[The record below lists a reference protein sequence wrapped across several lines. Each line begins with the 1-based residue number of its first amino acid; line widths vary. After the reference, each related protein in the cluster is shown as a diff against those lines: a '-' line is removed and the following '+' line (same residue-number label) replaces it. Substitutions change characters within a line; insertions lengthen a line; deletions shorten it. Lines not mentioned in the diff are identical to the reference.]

1 MHRVAVLAVEGVIP
15 FELSVPSRI
24 FHVAAGPGGE
34 PLYDV
39 VTCTPDGRPVAT
51 AADYSVA
58 VEHDASVL
66 ESADTVVVPAAEWFS
81 GIAGAGALPAGL
93 AGALARIRP
102 GARIVSICVG
112 TFALAAAGLLDGRPA
127 TTHWRHAE
135 RFAAAFPRVRMNA
148 DVLFVD
154 DGDVLTSAGASA
166 GVDLCLHLVRRD
178 HGSRIA
184 NQVARLCVVPPWRD
198 GGQAQ
203 YVEHPVP
210 EPSATGTAPT
220 RAWAMERLGA
230 PLRLDDLAGH
240 AGMSRRTFTRHFR
253 QEVGMSPGQWLTQQR
268 VALARHLLE
277 SSDLPVDRIADR
289 AGFGT
294 AASLRQHLL
303 AAVGVSPNAYR
314 RTFSH
319 RFPAPARSEP
329 WPPARRERASASQP
343 STMAA
348 TPTTRAT

>member
-1 MHRVAVLAVEGVIP
+1 MCKNRAMHRVVVLAVDGVIP

-24 FHVAAGPGGE
+24 FCVAKGAGGE

-39 VTCTPDGRPVAT
+39 VTCTIDGRPVAT

-58 VEHDASVL
+58 VEHDASAL
-66 ESADTVVVPAAEWFS
+66 AGADTVVVPAAEWFS
-81 GIAGAGALPAGL
+81 EITGRESLPGGL
-93 AGALARIRP
+93 AEALAGIRP
-102 GARIVSICVG
+102 GTRVVSICIG
-112 TFALAAAGLLDGRPA
+112 TYVLAAAGLLDGRPA
-127 TTHWRHAE
+127 TTHWRHAR
-135 RFAAAFPRVRMNA
+135 RFATRFPKVRMDA

-178 HGSRIA
+178 HGSEIA

-203 YVEHPVP
+203 YVEQPVP
-210 EPSATGTAPT
+210 EPSSVGTAPT
-220 RAWAMERLGA
+220 RAWAMERLGT
-230 PLRLDDLAGH
+230 PLKLDDLAGH

-253 QEVGMSPGQWLTQQR
+253 REVGMSPGQWLTHQR
-268 VALARHLLE
+268 IALARHLLE

-294 AASLRQHLL
+294 AASLRQHIQASL
-303 AAVGVSPNAYR
+303 GVSPHVYR
-314 RTFSH
+314 RTF
-319 RFPAPARSEP
+319 
-329 WPPARRERASASQP
+329 RAFE
-343 STMAA
+343 
-348 TPTTRAT
+348 